1 MISDT
6 TPEAARV
13 RWRVLAALSGEQR
26 LRQALELTDFVLRVH
41 ADGRRDRG
49 QRTPSVDQARLRSPE
64 RSSA

>member
-13 RWRVLAALSGEQR
+13 RWLVLAALSGEQR

-41 ADGRRDRG
+41 ADGRRARG
-49 QRTPSVDQARLRSPE
+49 QRSLGVEFARLRSPE
-64 RSSA
+64 LPTA